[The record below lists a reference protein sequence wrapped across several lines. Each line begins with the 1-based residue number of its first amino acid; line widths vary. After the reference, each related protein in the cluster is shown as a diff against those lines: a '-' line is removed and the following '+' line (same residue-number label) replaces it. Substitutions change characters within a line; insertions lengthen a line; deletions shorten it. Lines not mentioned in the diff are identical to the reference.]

1 MTPLFF
7 SLCLSLFSHLDSTQM
22 ETIISSHLAE
32 LDITTDNFY
41 EACQSSRSSRDINR
55 AVFEK
60 MLAME
65 DFTVFKKI
73 MVKRNM
79 ELQYEAM
86 QSYKHFHEVSQY
98 GLESDLSH
106 LPDPDE
112 LEAMLENR
120 EEDVGQ
126 GKSYEQVHSLHDS
139 LFSSCFLFS

>member
-1 MTPLFF
+1 
-7 SLCLSLFSHLDSTQM
+7 M
-22 ETIISSHLAE
+22 ETIISSSLAE
-32 LDITTDNFY
+32 LDITTDMFY
-41 EACQSSRSSRDINR
+41 EACQTSRSNRDINR

-86 QSYKHFHEVSQY
+86 QSYKHYHDIAQY
-98 GLESDLSH
+98 GLENDLSH
-106 LPDPDE
+106 LPDPEE

-120 EEDVGQ
+120 EEEIGSGQ
-126 GKSYEQVHSLHDS
+126 TIEQVEIPANFLT
-139 LFSSCFLFS
+139 FSDRSIVS

>member
-1 MTPLFF
+1 
-7 SLCLSLFSHLDSTQM
+7 M

-32 LDITTDNFY
+32 LDITTDHFY
-41 EACQSSRSSRDINR
+41 EACQSSRSTRDINR

-86 QSYKHFHEVSQY
+86 QSYKDFHEVSQY

-106 LPDPDE
+106 LPDPEE

-120 EEDVGQ
+120 DEDAGPS
-126 GKSYEQVHSLHDS
+126 KSYEQVGTGACLPLCPDS
-139 LFSSCFLFS
+139 LYRLRHSIEIVS

>member
-1 MTPLFF
+1 
-7 SLCLSLFSHLDSTQM
+7 M

-32 LDITTDNFY
+32 LDITTDHFY
-41 EACQSSRSSRDINR
+41 EACQSSRLNRDINR

-86 QSYKHFHEVSQY
+86 QSYKHFREVSQF

-112 LEAMLENR
+112 LEEMLEHR
-120 EEDVGQ
+120 EEDIGTPQ
-126 GKSYEQVHSLHDS
+126 TYEQVLTKKISSLNVYRLKHYIGKVS
-139 LFSSCFLFS
+139 